1 MNNIAIWDQVFKENE
16 WGKYPSTPVIRFIA
30 RNFYGEKNR
39 GKIKILEVGSGVGAN
54 LWFCAREGFSVIALE
69 GSEIAVNRMTKRFED
84 EGLLHT
90 LIDTKVGD
98 YFNTLDEI
106 EDESIDA
113 IIDVE
118 SLYCNSFIRT
128 KEVIKKC
135 FEKLKPNGVMLSL
148 TFADKSWGF
157 TGGECDYHAVFPED
171 GPMSGKGFSR
181 YTTKDDIEKLYKL
194 NDNKIERIEKQE
206 YYYNQNNVIK
216 EWIIEI
222 KKISVKE
229 DRI

>member
-128 KEVIKKC
+128 KEVIEKC

-181 YTTKDDIEKLYKL
+181 YTTKNDIEKLYKL

-222 KKISVKE
+222 KKLAVKE
-229 DRI
+229 GRI